1 VIIMSNLFLDFRIA
15 LRSLFQHRRRTFFL
29 VAAIACVTGLLVLL
43 NALSSGISETMVR
56 AATTLSSGH
65 VNVGGFFKVT
75 SNQSGPV
82 VTEFAKVVKVVEQ
95 NVPELDHW
103 VHRGR
108 GWAKIVSDSG
118 SIQAGVTGI
127 EIKNEPD
134 FKRVIH
140 VVSGRLEDLSE
151 SNTIMI
157 FESQVERLKVKVG
170 DAVTLSAQT
179 NRGAAN
185 TVDVRVVAIAK
196 DMGLMSKFGTFVP
209 IDTTRALY
217 QLRPDT
223 TGVVQLYLKPKYVSQ
238 VNEIAGRLR
247 GTLEQAGYS
256 VMDAD
261 ANPFWMKFQTVNR
274 EDWTGQKLDVT
285 TWEDEVSFLTWTL
298 KVIDVLKVVLLTIL
312 IAIVITGIMNTMWI
326 AIRERTREIGTLRAI
341 GMQRGGV
348 LRMFLFESFQ
358 MGVIGTAAGALGGT
372 VVAMLVNAANIHVPL
387 SVQLF
392 LMSDQVHLAIHVA
405 ALGKSALMITIITTL
420 AALYPAYRAAS
431 LPPVSAMSHFG

>member
-1 VIIMSNLFLDFRIA
+1 MANFFLDFRIA

-29 VAAIACVTGLLVLL
+29 VSAIALVTGLLVLL
-43 NALSSGISETMVR
+43 NALSTGISETMIR

-75 SNQSGPV
+75 SSQCGPV
-82 VTEFAKVVKVVEQ
+82 VTEYEKVVNVVEQ
-95 NVPELDHW
+95 NVPELAHW

-108 GWAKIVSDSG
+108 GWAKVISDSG
-118 SIQAGVTGI
+118 STQVGVTGI
-127 EIKNEPD
+127 DITNEPD
-134 FKRVIH
+134 FKRVIT
-140 VVSGRLEDLSE
+140 VASGNLDDLAQP
-151 SNTIMI
+151 NTMLV

-185 TVDVRVVAIAK
+185 TVDCRIVAIAK
-196 DMGLMSKFGTFVP
+196 DMGLLSKFGTFVP
-209 IDTTRALY
+209 IETTRSLY

-223 TGVVQLYLKPKYVSQ
+223 TGVIQLYLKPHYVADAPA
-238 VNEIAGRLR
+238 IAARLR
-247 GTLEQAGYS
+247 TTLEKAGYR
-256 VMDAD
+256 VMDPD

-298 KVIDVLKVVLLTIL
+298 KVLSVLKLVLLTIL
-312 IAIVITGIMNTMWI
+312 IAIVVTGIMNTMWI

-341 GMQRGGV
+341 GMQRWGV

-358 MGVIGTAAGALGGT
+358 MGIIGTVSGAVFGSIVAA
-372 VVAMLVNAANIHVPL
+372 LVNLAQIKVPL

-392 LMSDQVHLAIHVA
+392 LMSDQLHLAVHLPSLVSA
-405 ALGKSALMITIITTL
+405 AVMITVITTL
-420 AALYPAYRAAS
+420 AALYPAYRAAR

>member
-1 VIIMSNLFLDFRIA
+1 MTNLFLDFRVA
-15 LRSLFQHRRRTFFL
+15 LRSLLQHRRRTFFL
-29 VAAIACVTGLLVLL
+29 VAAIASVTGLLVLL
-43 NALSSGISETMVR
+43 NALSTGVSESMIR

-75 SNQSGPV
+75 ASQCGPV
-82 VTEFAKVVKVVEQ
+82 VTEFAKVAEVVEK
-95 NVPELDHW
+95 NVPELEHW

-118 SIQAGVTGI
+118 SVQAGVTGI
-127 EIKNEPD
+127 DIKNEPD
-134 FKRVIH
+134 FRRVVT
-140 VVSGRLEDLSE
+140 VVSGRIEDLAE
-151 SNTIMI
+151 PNTLLL

-185 TVDVRVVAIAK
+185 TVDCRVVAIAK
-196 DMGLMSKFGTFVP
+196 DMGLMSKFGVFAPV
-209 IDTTRALY
+209 DTTRALY
-217 QLRPDT
+217 QLRADT
-223 TGVVQLYLKPKYVSQ
+223 TGVIQLYLKPKYVDN
-238 VNEIAGRLR
+238 VKEIAGRLR
-247 GTLEQAGYS
+247 GTLEKAGYR
-256 VMDAD
+256 VMDSD

-298 KVIDVLKVVLLTIL
+298 KALNMLKLVLLTIL

-341 GMQRGGV
+341 GMQRWGV
-348 LRMFLFESFQ
+348 LRMFVFESFQ
-358 MGVIGTAAGALGGT
+358 MGVIGTVAGALGGSI
-372 VVAMLVNAANIHVPL
+372 VALLVNSAKIKVPL

-392 LMSDQVHLAIHVA
+392 LMSEQLTLAVHSRDLVQA
-405 ALGKSALMITIITTL
+405 AFIITVITTL
-420 AALYPAYRAAS
+420 AALYPAYRAAR

>member
-1 VIIMSNLFLDFRIA
+1 MTNLFLDFRIA
-15 LRSLFQHRRRTFFL
+15 LRSLFQHRRRTLFL
-29 VAAIACVTGLLVLL
+29 VSAISLVTGLLVLL
-43 NALSSGISETMVR
+43 NALSTGISETMIR

-75 SNQSGPV
+75 SSQCGPI
-82 VTEFAKVVKVVEQ
+82 VTEYDKVVKVVEA
-95 NVPELDHW
+95 NVPEMAHW

-108 GWAKIVSDSG
+108 GWAKVIADSG
-118 SIQAGVTGI
+118 SVQAGVTGI
-127 EIKNEPD
+127 DISNEPD
-134 FKRVIH
+134 FKRTLTI
-140 VVSGRLEDLSE
+140 VSGNIDDLSQP
-151 SNTIMI
+151 NTMLI

-185 TVDVRVVAIAK
+185 TVDCRIVAIAK

-209 IDTTRALY
+209 VETTRSLY

-223 TGVVQLYLKPKYVSQ
+223 TGVVQLYLRPQYVKD
-238 VNEIAGRLR
+238 VTAIAARLR
-247 GTLEQAGYS
+247 NTLEKAGYR
-256 VMDAD
+256 VMDPD

-298 KVIDVLKVVLLTIL
+298 KVLSVLKLVLLTIL
-312 IAIVITGIMNTMWI
+312 IAIVVTGIMNTMWI

-341 GMQRGGV
+341 GMQRGGI
-348 LRMFLFESFQ
+348 LRLFLFESFQ
-358 MGVIGTAAGALGGT
+358 MGVIGTVAGAAGGSL
-372 VVAMLVNAANIHVPL
+372 VAVLLNMANIKVPL
-387 SVQLF
+387 GVQLF
-392 LMSDQVHLAIHVA
+392 LMSDHLHLAVHL
-405 ALGKSALMITIITTL
+405 SALLGAGFMITLITTL
-420 AALYPAYRAAS
+420 AALYPAYRAAR

>member
-1 VIIMSNLFLDFRIA
+1 MTTFLLDFRIA
-15 LRSLFQHRRRTFFL
+15 LRSLFQHRRRTIFL
-29 VAAIACVTGLLVLL
+29 IIAIAGVTGLLTML
-43 NALSSGISETMVR
+43 NALSTGVSETMVR

-65 VNVGGFFKVT
+65 INVGGFFKVT
-75 SNQSGPV
+75 ANQAGPV
-82 VTEFAKVVKVVEQ
+82 VTDFEQVAKIVER
-95 NVPELDHW
+95 NVPELEHW

-127 EIKNEPD
+127 DIKNEPD
-134 FKRVIH
+134 FKRVIS
-140 VVSGRLEDLSE
+140 VVSGNIDDLAQP
-151 SNTIMI
+151 NTMLV

-170 DAVTLSAQT
+170 DAVTISAQT
-179 NRGAAN
+179 NRGMAN
-185 TVDVRVVAIAK
+185 TVDCRIVAIAK
-196 DMGLMSKFGTFVP
+196 DMGLLSKFGTFVP
-209 IDTTRALY
+209 VQTTRTLY

-223 TGVVQLYLKPKYVSQ
+223 TGVIQLYLKPKFVPQ
-238 VNEIAGRLR
+238 AAEIAARLR
-247 GTLEQAGYS
+247 QTLEKAGYA

-261 ANPFWMKFQTVNR
+261 PRPFWMKFQTVNR

-298 KVIDVLKVVLLTIL
+298 KAINGLKIVLLTIL
-312 IAIVITGIMNTMWI
+312 IAIVITGIMNTLWI

-341 GMQRGGV
+341 GMQRWGV

-358 MGVIGTAAGALGGT
+358 MGVLGTAVGALAGAGI
-372 VVAMLVNAANIHVPL
+372 AAIINSARIAVPL

-392 LMSDQVHLAIHVA
+392 LMADHLHLAVHPA
-405 ALGKSALMITIITTL
+405 ALVQAALLITAITTL
-420 AALYPAYRAAS
+420 AALYPAYRAAR

>member
-1 VIIMSNLFLDFRIA
+1 MSNFFLDFRIA
-15 LRSLFQHRRRTFFL
+15 LRSLFKHRRRTFFL
-29 VAAIACVTGLLVLL
+29 VSAIASVTSLLVLL
-43 NALSSGISETMVR
+43 NALSSGVSESMIR

-75 SNQSGPV
+75 SSQCGPI
-82 VTEFAKVVKVVEQ
+82 VTEYAKVVEIIEKT
-95 NVPELDHW
+95 VPEVQHW

-108 GWAKIVSDSG
+108 GWAKIISDTG
-118 SIQAGVTGI
+118 STQAGITGI
-127 EIKNEPD
+127 DINNEPE
-134 FKRVIH
+134 FKRIIS
-140 VVSGRLEDLSE
+140 VVSGRLEDLAQP
-151 SNTIMI
+151 NTMLL

-185 TVDVRVVAIAK
+185 TVDCRIVAIAK

-209 IDTTRALY
+209 VATTRALY

-223 TGVVQLYLKPKYVSQ
+223 TGVIQLLLKPKYVDK
-238 VNEIAGRLR
+238 VNEIAARLR
-247 GTLEQAGYS
+247 GTMEQAGYR

-261 ANPFWMKFQTVNR
+261 ARPFWMKFQSVNR

-285 TWEDEVSFLTWTL
+285 TWEDEVSFMTWTL
-298 KVIDVLKVVLLTIL
+298 KVISVLKLVLLTIL

-341 GMQRGGV
+341 GMQRWGV
-348 LRMFLFESFQ
+348 LRMFLLESFQ
-358 MGVIGTAAGALGGT
+358 MGVLGTAVGALAGAG
-372 VVAMLVNAANIHVPL
+372 VAALVNGAKIQVPL

-392 LMSDQVHLAIHVA
+392 LMSDQLHLAIHTGTLISA
-405 ALGKSALMITIITTL
+405 ALSITVITTL
-420 AALYPAYRAAS
+420 AALYPAYRAAR